1 MEKGRGLY
9 SGTDTFPE
17 RYVVFGFKRFPRASF
32 EFFAG
37 YLTFS
42 DNYSKLFCVIQ
53 PCKKAELYSI
63 SWPREDQW
71 ETRNILTEDGTREEN
86 PEKEIPGQLTGRTHE
101 EGNIFLR
108 SMENAEKENRRS
120 NRS

>member
-1 MEKGRGLY
+1 M
-9 SGTDTFPE
+9 
-17 RYVVFGFKRFPRASF
+17 
-32 EFFAG
+32 
-37 YLTFS
+37 
-42 DNYSKLFCVIQ
+42 
-53 PCKKAELYSI
+53 
-63 SWPREDQW
+63 
-71 ETRNILTEDGTREEN
+71 EDGTPEENPVKEIPGRESCGKN